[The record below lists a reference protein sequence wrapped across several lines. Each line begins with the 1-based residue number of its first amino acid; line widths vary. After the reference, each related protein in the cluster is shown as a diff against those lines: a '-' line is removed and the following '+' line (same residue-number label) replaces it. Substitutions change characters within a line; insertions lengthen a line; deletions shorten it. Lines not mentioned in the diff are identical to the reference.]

1 MSYLTNGY
9 RSNEVSQLSD
19 KIEGPND
26 EGLIHPC
33 LQVNFEPFHSVAS
46 RRQSGIS
53 HSQRESSKNMDKHS
67 QTASLIHV
75 DQDNSNLPNESVY
88 EQAECFGMRTIIR
101 IDSDR

>member
-1 MSYLTNGY
+1 MSCLTDCY
-9 RSNEVSQLSD
+9 PPNEESPLLD
-19 KIEGPND
+19 KTGGPND

-67 QTASLIHV
+67 QTASSIHV
-75 DQDNSNLPNESVY
+75 DHDNSNLPNESVY
-88 EQAECFGMRTIIR
+88 EQAKGFEG
-101 IDSDR
+101 